1 MKGVSGRLGVDRPR
15 RGLVLLVLAGCTVLA
30 AAAFASAF
38 LAAHPHA
45 EGKGAHGGTP
55 ETLQLP
61 HRMQLSREQVAVTVA
76 EIERIRREG
85 RECKLLVFGVG
96 HDAPFWAHAN
106 RHGVTVFLEDSL
118 PWASAMRSKNL
129 TVHAVAFSTRM
140 GGDDGRFLQLSEA
153 QREVQLRMDLPPSV
167 TLTEWDIII
176 VDGPAGFNAAA
187 PGRFQSLFMAAHLPR

>member
-15 RGLVLLVLAGCTVLA
+15 RGLVLVILAACAALA
-30 AAAFASAF
+30 AAALAFAF

-45 EGKGAHGGTP
+45 EGKGAHVGTA
-55 ETLQLP
+55 ETLELP
-61 HRMQLSREQVAVTVA
+61 HGMQMSREQVAVAVA

-118 PWASAMRSKNL
+118 PWASAFKNL
-129 TVHAVAFSTRM
+129 TIHAVTFSTRM
-140 GGDDGRFLQLSEA
+140 GGDDGRFLRLSEA

-167 TLTEWDIII
+167 SLMEWDIII